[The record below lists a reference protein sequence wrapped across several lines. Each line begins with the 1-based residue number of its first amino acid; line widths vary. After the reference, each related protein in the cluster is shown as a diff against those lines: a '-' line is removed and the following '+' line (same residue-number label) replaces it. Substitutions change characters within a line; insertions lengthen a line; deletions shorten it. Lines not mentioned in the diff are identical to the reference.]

1 MAEEATGIWAEMPL
15 FWQCLIFSILGI
27 EHTDGPGDKPQ
38 SSHGSPLLQQ
48 SI

>member
-1 MAEEATGIWAEMPL
+1 MAEAAAGIWAEMPL

-38 SSHGSPLLQQ
+38 SSPWVRQAY
-48 SI
+48 